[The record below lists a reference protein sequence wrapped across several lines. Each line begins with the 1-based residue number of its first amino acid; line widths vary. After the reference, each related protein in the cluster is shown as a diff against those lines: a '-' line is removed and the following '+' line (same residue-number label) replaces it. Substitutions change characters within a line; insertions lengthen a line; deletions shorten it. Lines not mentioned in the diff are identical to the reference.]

1 MVLVNT
7 IIRNWVHNIINMR
20 ILNYIFILLNSI
32 HCFSFVIPKKGINLK
47 ENTHIQ
53 KSIIDPTLIP
63 DLTKGVVVNGF
74 GYYSLNKSNQTS
86 LTREGL
92 VHSTCLGIGLMT
104 FLGISGYTLCVS
116 YFILGS
122 LVTKIKFDQKK
133 KEGIA
138 EGNNGMRGPAN
149 VWGSAAV
156 AMICAICTYVFSDYS
171 DMFKIAYVS
180 SISTKLTDT
189 FQSEIG
195 KAYGNTTFLITNF
208 ERVPRGTEGAISLEG
223 TLAGFLGGFLII
235 IEAYK
240 LGIIHGYDS
249 ILICLLSS
257 QIATFFESYIG
268 ATYQDKFLNN
278 EMVNFI
284 NTFIGAF
291 ISIILRI
298 AL

>member
-1 MVLVNT
+1 
-7 IIRNWVHNIINMR
+7 MR
-20 ILNYIFILLNSI
+20 ILNFICILSSLK
-32 HCFSFVIPKKGINLK
+32 HCFSFVIPKHSISPKYS
-47 ENTHIQ
+47 TRIQ
-53 KSIIDPTLIP
+53 KSLIDPTLMP
-63 DLTKGVVVNGF
+63 GFTKALVVNSF
-74 GYYSLNKSNQTS
+74 GYYGLKQSNQTS

-92 VHSTCLGIGLMT
+92 LHSTCLGVGLMT
-104 FLGISGYTLCVS
+104 FLGIPGYTLCLS

-122 LVTKIKFDQKK
+122 LVTKIKFNQKK

-138 EGNNGMRGPAN
+138 EGNNGMRGPVN

-156 AMICAICTYVFSDYS
+156 AMMCAMCTYIFSDYS
-171 DMFKIAYVS
+171 EIFKIAYVS

-195 KAYGNTTFLITNF
+195 KAYGKTTFLITNF
-208 ERVPRGTEGAISLEG
+208 KRVPRGTEGAISLEG
-223 TLAGFLGGFLII
+223 TLAGFLGGVILIL
-235 IEAYK
+235 EAYK
-240 LGIIHGYDS
+240 LHIIHGYDS

>member
-1 MVLVNT
+1 MPG
-7 IIRNWVHNIINMR
+7 
-20 ILNYIFILLNSI
+20 F
-32 HCFSFVIPKKGINLK
+32 
-47 ENTHIQ
+47 
-53 KSIIDPTLIP
+53 
-63 DLTKGVVVNGF
+63 TKALVVNSF
-74 GYYSLNKSNQTS
+74 GYYGIEKSNQTS

-92 VHSTCLGIGLMT
+92 LHSTGLGVGLMT

-122 LVTKIKFDQKK
+122 FVTTIKFDQKK

-156 AMICAICTYVFSDYS
+156 AMMCAMCTYIFSDYS
-171 DMFKIAYVS
+171 EIFKIAYVS

-195 KAYGNTTFLITNF
+195 KAYGNNTFLITNL

-223 TLAGFLGGFLII
+223 TVAGFLGGFLLIL
-235 IEAYK
+235 EAYK
-240 LGIIHGYDS
+240 LHIIHGYDS
-249 ILICLLSS
+249 IFICLISS

-268 ATYQDKFLNN
+268 ATYQDKYLNN

-291 ISIILRI
+291 ISIMLRI
-298 AL
+298 ASQ